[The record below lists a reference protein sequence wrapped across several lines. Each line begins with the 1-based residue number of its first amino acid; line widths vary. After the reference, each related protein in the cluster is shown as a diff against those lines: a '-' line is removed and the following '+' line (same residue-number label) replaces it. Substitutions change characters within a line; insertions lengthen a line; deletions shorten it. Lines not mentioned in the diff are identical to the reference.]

1 MSDFLTLR
9 LTHGCFTSLI
19 HLKKYGWIAS
29 IKQFSQIWLS
39 SIRCLKNIS
48 FQSRLQLQT
57 SYLDQIFDK
66 WQFAEGFSASL
77 AVNIGPHLLLFN
89 QEFSKSA
96 SVVHQLLV
104 GSNLWNFPVLQ
115 NNYLI
120 HLWQEFD
127 AVGHQDPR
135 FLPQRSFGT
144 NDLKTEITFFIFIP
158 AKSNKC
164 CTLAAIKIYENKASS
179 NKPNCSVKIIASSE
193 YFIQILIK
201 LLTA

>member
-1 MSDFLTLR
+1 MSVFLTLR
-9 LTHGCFTSLI
+9 LTHWCFTSLI

-66 WQFAEGFSASL
+66 WQFAEGFSANL
-77 AVNIGPHLLLFN
+77 AVNIGPHLLLLFN
-89 QEFSKSA
+89 QEFRKSA
-96 SVVHQLLV
+96 SVAHQLLV

-144 NDLKTEITFFIFIP
+144 NDLKTELTFLFLSLP
-158 AKSNKC
+158 K
-164 CTLAAIKIYENKASS
+164 AINVAPLLQLK
-179 NKPNCSVKIIASSE
+179 
-193 YFIQILIK
+193 FMRIK
-201 LLTA
+201 LHQISVIVVLK

>member
-1 MSDFLTLR
+1 MLQIMSDFLTLR
-9 LTHGCFTSLI
+9 LTHGFFTSLI

-48 FQSRLQLQT
+48 FQTRLQLQT

-96 SVVHQLLV
+96 SVAHQLLV

-144 NDLKTEITFFIFIP
+144 NDLKTEITFLFLSLP
-158 AKSNKC
+158 K
-164 CTLAAIKIYENKASS
+164 AINVAPLLQLK
-179 NKPNCSVKIIASSE
+179 
-193 YFIQILIK
+193 FMRIK
-201 LLTA
+201 LHQISAIVVLK